1 MLSLGKLGKKESD
14 EDADKL
20 AGEGG
25 RAEGDAKEGGGLQR
39 GGGKARFGAKA
50 ENSDSDSDD
59 EGKKKA
65 MQKKKEELAAKR
77 AKAAAKQEKDEQ
89 HEIESAALGSTAEKG
104 KAGSE
109 GSSGDGGALNRK
121 SDVALA
127 KTSRFKDD
135 NDTREN
141 EEHSSTGQLL
151 VRNPHKLPWLSV
163 ESRQKGE
170 QQMYMTLAA
179 ANRREKTM
187 EKARQQMR
195 RQGLYVARER
205 VLLPGNVERAI
216 QRVRIRKECA
226 AQLARGDDSA
236 STSVAITHD
245 KFSPEEERYLVSFD
259 PLKERY
265 CRPAMRYDPYLP
277 YLQYEMLVPV
287 TNIDS
292 VFGPA
297 QPSMLLDLEIRKLTF
312 TDHPYF
318 CEEDFLAA
326 QLEELWRK
334 YKHRAEMKW
343 VDFYSQ
349 KIEALKAA
357 LDVVLKERELTSG
370 AEPAGG
376 GKADAAAKDSGK
388 SEGRDDKGG
397 QADSSGSLSMN
408 SESELHAEIGR
419 LRLQRAEEE
428 YEDLSIVSSMIQTW
442 QRIKD
447 VRKTFVSTKL
457 KLEFKKQQMDP
468 GVDQTNRDAELEA
481 EMAERRRNH
490 RRKFEETEISYLER
504 RARLETDIK
513 RRKARIR
520 ELEDKIAEAKMA
532 EESENE
538 ASDDDEEDGKPQ
550 KSTAAA
556 RREVKVVDRLQVLQ
570 SLMQRL
576 CLTKKNASRR

>member
-1 MLSLGKLGKKESD
+1 
-14 EDADKL
+14 
-20 AGEGG
+20 
-25 RAEGDAKEGGGLQR
+25 
-39 GGGKARFGAKA
+39 
-50 ENSDSDSDD
+50 
-59 EGKKKA
+59 
-65 MQKKKEELAAKR
+65 
-77 AKAAAKQEKDEQ
+77 
-89 HEIESAALGSTAEKG
+89 
-104 KAGSE
+104 
-109 GSSGDGGALNRK
+109 
-121 SDVALA
+121 
-127 KTSRFKDD
+127 
-135 NDTREN
+135 
-141 EEHSSTGQLL
+141 
-151 VRNPHKLPWLSV
+151 
-163 ESRQKGE
+163 
-170 QQMYMTLAA
+170 
-179 ANRREKTM
+179 
-187 EKARQQMR
+187 
-195 RQGLYVARER
+195 
-205 VLLPGNVERAI
+205 
-216 QRVRIRKECA
+216 
-226 AQLARGDDSA
+226 
-236 STSVAITHD
+236 
-245 KFSPEEERYLVSFD
+245 
-259 PLKERY
+259 
-265 CRPAMRYDPYLP
+265 MRYDPYLP

-343 VDFYSQ
+343 VEFYSQ

-442 QRIKD
+442 KRIKD
-447 VRKTFVSTKL
+447 VRKTLTFTSTKL
-457 KLEFKKQQMDP
+457 KLEFKKQQMDQ
-468 GVDQTNRDAELEA
+468 GVDQTNQDAELEA

-538 ASDDDEEDGKPQ
+538 ASDDDDEDGKPQ

-576 CLTKKNASRR
+576 CLKK